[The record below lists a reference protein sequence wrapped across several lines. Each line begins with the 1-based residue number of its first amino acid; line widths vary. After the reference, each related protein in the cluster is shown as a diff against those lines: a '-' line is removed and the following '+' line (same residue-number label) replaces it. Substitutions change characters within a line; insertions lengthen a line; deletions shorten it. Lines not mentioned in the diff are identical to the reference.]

1 MNIRMQK
8 NIKKFKFSKYK
19 VLRNFIILSIIVLF
33 FSLKSHAYNNRIS
46 YKTIIVNRGQT
57 LWNIAKEE
65 QKSNEYFK
73 NKDIRDIIKNIEK
86 TNNIKNSTIYEN
98 QKLKI
103 IEL

>member
-1 MNIRMQK
+1 MKIRMQK

-33 FSLKSHAYNNRIS
+33 FSLKSHAYNNSIS